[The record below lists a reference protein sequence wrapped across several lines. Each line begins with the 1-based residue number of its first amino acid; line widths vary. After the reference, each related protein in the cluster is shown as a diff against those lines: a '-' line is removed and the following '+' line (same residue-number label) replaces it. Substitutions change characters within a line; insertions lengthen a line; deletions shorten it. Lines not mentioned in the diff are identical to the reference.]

1 MASASGEE
9 GVQALL
15 RAILAE
21 RREIAERVTARI
33 RNEMPS
39 FAAVPL
45 EEHVAWIEAA
55 IAMIMNARL
64 DDPDPT
70 VGSSAALLREIGER
84 RARQGIPV
92 EDLLR
97 SWRFSIEEVTGR
109 VRALGEQSGTRSDEV
124 IDLIQQGLELADEA
138 MISVASGHRLDPAQ
152 GEIEVIRRAALV
164 RGALLGKLS
173 IEELQSGFAALG
185 LDPLGSYRAF
195 RARAR
200 GHDDEDIAKLDGALA
215 LKPNQFT
222 RVGLAA
228 LVESEI
234 AGFSS
239 EEPARGA
246 LPLIAIGPAV
256 PAAELP
262 SSYLAA
268 GRVLAAAEL
277 FGLAGVHDL
286 TTAGLRAAVI
296 SDAELADA
304 LTARY
309 VEPVLAVAAG
319 REILAAVSA
328 WLAVGMRAE
337 PAGERLFVHPNTI
350 RYRLKRYQE
359 LTGADLAETE
369 DAFCVWW
376 ALQREEV
383 GHDGDAAARLLD
395 Q

>member
-1 MASASGEE
+1 ME
-9 GVQALL
+9 GLL
-15 RAILAE
+15 QTMLDDRFEL
-21 RREIAERVTARI
+21 AERVTARI
-33 RNEMPS
+33 RSEMPS
-39 FAAVPL
+39 FAAVPVD
-45 EEHVAWIEAA
+45 EHRKWIEDA
-55 IAMIMNARL
+55 IAMITNAFIE
-64 DDPDPT
+64 DPDPS
-70 VGSSAALLREIGER
+70 VGGSTAMLREIGER
-84 RARQGIPV
+84 RSRQGIPV

-97 SWRFSIEEVTGR
+97 SWRFSIEELAGHARKLAEETD
-109 VRALGEQSGTRSDEV
+109 TPPDEV
-124 IDLIQQGLELADEA
+124 FDLIQRALAFADEA
-138 MISVASGHRLDPAQ
+138 MISVASGHRRDPSH
-152 GEIEVIRRAALV
+152 GEPEVERRAALV

-173 IEELQSGFAALG
+173 IEELHSGFAALG
-185 LDPLGSYRAF
+185 LDPLAAYRAF

-200 GHDDEDIAKLDGALA
+200 GQDDAEIAKLDGALA
-215 LKPNQFT
+215 LKPNQFG

-246 LPLIAIGPAV
+246 LPLIAIGPVV
-256 PAAELP
+256 PVAELP

-309 VEPVLAVAAG
+309 VEPVLAVPAG

-337 PAGERLFVHPNTI
+337 PAGERLFVHANTI